1 MPRKKKPDFI
11 VASSDFETDPFK
23 YGRVPKP
30 FAAGLRFDTPDMVGF
45 YIDFWGDDCVAQL
58 LDYLKDCKTPLRIYF
73 HNGGKFDFHFLLRH
87 LENPIKIINGRIV
100 KARFGIHEFRD
111 SWAIIPMALKR
122 ANQKDEVDYE
132 TFERECRDE
141 HRQSILSYLRGDC
154 EYLYELVAAFN
165 DRFGPRLTIGGTA
178 ARELRKLH
186 PQTNGREQHDAKF
199 RPYYY
204 GGRVECFESGVI
216 RGKFKVYDVNSMYPY
231 VMRDCV
237 HPKGTHY
244 VQPHLLALD
253 SDLWFRRFPGR
264 FYFCTVTG
272 ENRGALPI
280 RAERGSA
287 GLSFN
292 ERFGTFRTTSHE
304 LRTAIRLGLF
314 KVHRIEEAHVCTDS
328 QQFGDF
334 VDTWSRE
341 KIAAKLAKE
350 KIRETFAKLILN
362 SAYGRFGINP
372 YDFFEYYIQ
381 PQGEDLPP
389 ERKSGA
395 QFEPYESSP
404 EFTIW
409 RARVNETPT
418 EDDPGNARG
427 FEDVAIAASITSAA
441 RAVLLD
447 AIASANRPVYC
458 DTDSLICEGL
468 TGVRFSDTELGAW
481 KLEGEGDRLAV
492 AGKKLYCLMNGD
504 SEIKSASKGV
514 KLDSREIFR
523 VARGETVLWQS
534 DAPNFKLGG
543 NTRFISR
550 RARLTVQ

>member
-1 MPRKKKPDFI
+1 MPRKKKPEFI
-11 VASSDFETDPFK
+11 PAAGDFETDPFK

-30 FAAGLRFDTPDMVGF
+30 FCCGLRFDTPDVLG
-45 YIDFWGDDCVAQL
+45 YYVQFWGDDCVLQL

-73 HNGGKFDFHFLLRH
+73 HNGGKFDFHFLLAH

-100 KARFGIHEFRD
+100 KARIGIHEFRD

-122 ANQKDEVDYE
+122 ANQKDEVDYG
-132 TFERECRDE
+132 TFEREHREKYRDT
-141 HRQSILSYLRGDC
+141 ILSYLRGDC
-154 EYLYELVAAFN
+154 EYLHQLAVAFN

-178 ARELRKLH
+178 ARELRSLH
-186 PQTNGREQHDAKF
+186 PQTNARHDHDAKF

-216 RGKFKVYDVNSMYPY
+216 NGRLKVYDVNSMYPF
-231 VMRDCV
+231 VMRDCI

-244 VQPHLLALD
+244 VEPHLLALD

-292 ERFGTFRTTSHE
+292 ERYGTFRTTCHE

-314 KVHRIEEAHVCTDS
+314 RLDRIEQAFVCADS
-328 QQFGDF
+328 QQFTEF
-334 VDTWSRE
+334 VDLWSAE
-341 KIAAKLAKE
+341 KIAAKLSKE

-372 YDFFEYYIQ
+372 YEFYEYYIQ
-381 PQGEDLPP
+381 IEGAPLPP
-389 ERKSGA
+389 KRESGS

-409 RARVNETPT
+409 RARVH
-418 EDDPGNARG
+418 DPDEADARG

-441 RAVLLD
+441 RATLMD
-447 AIASANRPVYC
+447 AIAKANRPVYC

-481 KLEGEGDRLAV
+481 KLEGEGNRIAI
-492 AGKKLYCLMNGD
+492 AGKKLYSLVNGD

-523 VARGETVLWQS
+523 VAKGETVLWQS